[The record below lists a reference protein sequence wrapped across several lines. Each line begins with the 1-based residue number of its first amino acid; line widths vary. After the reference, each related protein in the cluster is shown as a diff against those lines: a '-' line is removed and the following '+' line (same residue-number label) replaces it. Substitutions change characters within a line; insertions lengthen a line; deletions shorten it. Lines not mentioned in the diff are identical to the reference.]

1 LAACRTAP
9 KASQAPLKAANASGA
24 PIGSE
29 GALSIGD
36 MERASKLYITKC
48 ARCHKLY
55 DPSAYT
61 DPTWQSWMAKMGR
74 KAKLQPEQTELLSR
88 YIEVALRRPRRE

>member
-1 LAACRTAP
+1 
-9 KASQAPLKAANASGA
+9 LKAANASSA
-24 PIGSE
+24 PLGSE

-55 DPSAYT
+55 DPNAYSARE
-61 DPTWQSWMAKMGR
+61 WQTWMAKMSR
-74 KAKLQPEQTELLSR
+74 KAKLQHDQQELLSK
-88 YIEVALRRPRRE
+88 YIEVALRRHAPE